1 MGYNTSNPPIVENT
15 TQSNTENLQTQNLQ
29 LNKLLEDRNKKLPM
43 IAPNIADI
51 HRRTDRVE
59 KNMIA
64 KQNEFY
70 NKRGKFIP
78 KGTLYHIHYTK
89 DLEIYHMTG
98 GEHNESTEL
107 IFRKNVYEN
116 DFQYYNKLNKQ
127 KLSVLKPT
135 SKPPTDENYN
145 SGKMTRYFAKKT
157 NQSSSPVF
165 EIAEKD
171 SGSSSLY
178 DYVSLTWY
186 IRGNKRKTEKLN
198 KREIF
203 IASQVIP
210 SIGKLLPTLQYYR
223 SDETVSPKQSVM
235 DRLGLTGE
243 QRDSQQETTTTSSP
257 KTNTQQSVPSGV
269 PSDVYFVGAGG
280 GTGGS
285 Y

>member
-1 MGYNTSNPPIVENT
+1 MERLSILKNS
-15 TQSNTENLQTQNLQ
+15 QN
-29 LNKLLEDRNKKLPM
+29 
-43 IAPNIADI
+43 
-51 HRRTDRVE
+51 
-59 KNMIA
+59 
-64 KQNEFY
+64 
-70 NKRGKFIP
+70 G
-78 KGTLYHIHYTK
+78 
-89 DLEIYHMTG
+89 
-98 GEHNESTEL
+98 
-107 IFRKNVYEN
+107 
-116 DFQYYNKLNKQ
+116 
-127 KLSVLKPT
+127 
-135 SKPPTDENYN
+135 
-145 SGKMTRYFAKKT
+145 
-157 NQSSSPVF
+157 F

-198 KREIF
+198 RREIF

-243 QRDSQQETTTTSSP
+243 QRDSQQETTTSSP
-257 KTNTQQSVPSGV
+257 KTNTQQSA
-269 PSDVYFVGAGG
+269 PSDVSSGGTGG